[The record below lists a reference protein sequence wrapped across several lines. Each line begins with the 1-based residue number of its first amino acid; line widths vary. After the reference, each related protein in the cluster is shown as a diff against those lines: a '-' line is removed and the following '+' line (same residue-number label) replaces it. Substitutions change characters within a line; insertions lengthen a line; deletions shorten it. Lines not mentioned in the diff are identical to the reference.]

1 MLLFFIA
8 IIFVGAFETSA
19 SDETAYTV
27 LVFNNEAQTR
37 VTRYHPAFH
46 VL

>member
-8 IIFVGAFETSA
+8 VIFVGAFETSA
-19 SDETAYTV
+19 SNETAYTV
-27 LVFNNEAQTR
+27 LVIRDEAQTR